1 MTKKRKSVF
10 RFLWEGYA
18 YVQALLDDTLL
29 LIFKKLEEKWDEEIS
44 PEDEKKIH
52 KKLMKIVWGMV
63 WDAGAWFYEKYAEL
77 KQGDNLAEDIA
88 YNKLPEIKAKT
99 TILKA
104 KMQVLW
110 IEKWNLE
117 SLKKLKDKRDL
128 NFYKKLYKT
137 IKKDNKI
144 NKK

>member
-18 YVQALLDDTLL
+18 YLQALLDDTLL

-52 KKLMKIVWGMV
+52 KKLMKIVWWML
-63 WDAGAWFYEKYAEL
+63 WDAWAGFYEKYAEL
-77 KQGDNLAEDIA
+77 KQWDNLAEDIA
-88 YNKLPEIKAKT
+88 YNKIPEIKAKA
-99 TILKA
+99 TILQA
-104 KMQVLW
+104 KMKVLW
-110 IEKWNLE
+110 IEKGNLE

-137 IKKDNKI
+137 IKKDTKI